1 MSEKLKFDC
10 GNKNEDCDNA
20 AICPC
25 LLFINKQIDSYEI
38 SEKLRKKND
47 NATMN
52 NAEILSI

>member
-1 MSEKLKFDC
+1 MNNKLKFDC
-10 GNKNEDCDNA
+10 GNRNEECDNA
-20 AICPC
+20 TICPC

>member
-1 MSEKLKFDC
+1 MSDKLKFDC
-10 GNKNEDCDNA
+10 GDRNEDCDNST
-20 AICPC
+20 ICPC
-25 LLFINKQIDSYEI
+25 LLFINNQIDSYEI